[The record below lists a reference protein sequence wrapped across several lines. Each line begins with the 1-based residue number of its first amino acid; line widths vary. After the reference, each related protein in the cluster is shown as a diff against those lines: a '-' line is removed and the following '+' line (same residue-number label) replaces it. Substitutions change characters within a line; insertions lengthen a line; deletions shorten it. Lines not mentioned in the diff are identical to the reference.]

1 MSEARTDV
9 PLTAWIDGVALF
21 APGLAGWP
29 AGRHVLSGGSF
40 VAAPT
45 EIPKLAVLPPAE
57 RRRVGTVVRLA
68 LATGLAA
75 CESASADPAELPSVF
90 ASSGGDGSN
99 CHAIC
104 ETLASRDRLISPIRF
119 HNSVNNAASGYWG
132 IATGAMAP
140 SAIVSAFDGS
150 FAAGLLEALVQLAT
164 PAETAGRLVLVAYD
178 VPYPQPLQ
186 ATRPMDDACGIGLVL
201 HDREAAHSVARITL
215 DTTTEAPTTMDDPRL
230 EAVRTGNPIARGLP
244 LLAALAAGG
253 SRRVVLPIH
262 EQLGLAVTLAGP

>member
-75 CESASADPAELPSVF
+75 CESASARCPIGGTWLT
-90 ASSGGDGSN
+90 SSWESSPRN
-99 CHAIC
+99 NV
-104 ETLASRDRLISPIRF
+104 SR
-119 HNSVNNAASGYWG
+119 W
-132 IATGAMAP
+132 
-140 SAIVSAFDGS
+140 
-150 FAAGLLEALVQLAT
+150 
-164 PAETAGRLVLVAYD
+164 
-178 VPYPQPLQ
+178 
-186 ATRPMDDACGIGLVL
+186 TRP
-201 HDREAAHSVARITL
+201 
-215 DTTTEAPTTMDDPRL
+215 
-230 EAVRTGNPIARGLP
+230 
-244 LLAALAAGG
+244 
-253 SRRVVLPIH
+253 
-262 EQLGLAVTLAGP
+262 

>member
-104 ETLASRDRLISPIRF
+104 EALASGDRLISPIRF

-140 SAIVSAFDGS
+140 SAIVSAYDGS

-164 PAETAGRLVLVAYD
+164 PAETAGRLLLVAYD

-186 ATRPMDDACGIGLVL
+186 STRPMDDACGIGLVL
-201 HDREAAHSVARITL
+201 HDRAGAHSIARITV
-215 DTTTEAPTTMDDPRL
+215 DSTTEAPTTMDDPQL
-230 EAVRTGNPIARGLP
+230 EGIRIGNPIARGLP
-244 LLAALAAGG
+244 LLAALAAGE